1 MSFLRKNPFSTICRG
16 TERKLF
22 NVVVF
27 CLFSRKRGSALQES
41 CRNYPRQFQMVAKMM
56 GVHSIESGF
65 TPKGCDEIVIATNAA
80 PSREALLIGQN
91 RDHNLRRSDLVW
103 LDEVEGMGW
112 VMDQLIDVVRKSNRD
127 RFDFDLQEFAE
138 SPQVATYEATEGGHF
153 KWHSDIGDG
162 PVARKRKLTLV
173 AQLSKPGTYDGG
185 DLEVMPGA
193 HIVGANRAQGCV
205 AIFPSFHLHQVTPV
219 TRGTRHSLTVW
230 AHGPA
235 FR

>member
-1 MSFLRKNPFSTICRG
+1 MISGLVLKYLNGECFVIRGFYKYTRLAST
-16 TERKLF
+16 EF
-22 NVVVF
+22 NLTVPV
-27 CLFSRKRGSALQES
+27 
-41 CRNYPRQFQMVAKMM
+41 
-56 GVHSIESGF
+56 
-65 TPKGCDEIVIATNAA
+65 D
-80 PSREALLIGQN
+80 
-91 RDHNLRRSDLVW
+91 
-103 LDEVEGMGW
+103 GMGW
-112 VMDQLIDVVRKSNRD
+112 VMDRLIDVVRKSNRD

-138 SPQVATYEATEGGHF
+138 SPQIATYETTEGGHF

-193 HIVGANRAQGCV
+193 HIVGASRAQGCV
-205 AIFPSFHLHQVTPV
+205 TIFPSFHLHQVTPV
-219 TRGTRHSLTVW
+219 TKGTRHSLTVW